1 MLEGKS
7 TAPGDALGC
16 GVGHGA
22 APSPQFLPQA
32 DMWPLRA
39 LPCTK
44 PAVPPRRV
52 WPRQATEWQGSG
64 SKAPPPLLNCGTKTE
79 RIQLWAVTKP
89 NMTSSRPNDAVLKA
103 KAAQH
108 PKAEDD
114 LTTTNANEVGA
125 ALAVLQAQFELN
137 SIDLTWNST
146 NLTWK
151 LPLCPKSKLG
161 WYGLSKPGLCDVKC
175 QPRPCCICM

>member
-1 MLEGKS
+1 MS
-7 TAPGDALGC
+7 RR
-16 GVGHGA
+16 GVGGRGRLADEQPGRPRGA
-22 APSPQFLPQA
+22 AIS
-32 DMWPLRA
+32 
-39 LPCTK
+39 
-44 PAVPPRRV
+44 RV
-52 WPRQATEWQGSG
+52 WRSAQIARRPL
-64 SKAPPPLLNCGTKTE
+64 PPLAADCFARATSRGRTSWAAPRNRGTKTE

-108 PKAEDD
+108 SKAEGD
-114 LTTTNANEVGA
+114 LTTTNADEVGA
-125 ALAVLQAQFELN
+125 GAVLAVLQAQFELN
-137 SIDLTWNST
+137 STD
-146 NLTWK
+146 LTWK

>member
-1 MLEGKS
+1 ML
-7 TAPGDALGC
+7 L
-16 GVGHGA
+16 A
-22 APSPQFLPQA
+22 AATSSQLLNLPVLQ
-32 DMWPLRA
+32 
-39 LPCTK
+39 LPCPVSCTCCEG
-44 PAVPPRRV
+44 PTGLA
-52 WPRQATEWQGSG
+52 SG
-64 SKAPPPLLNCGTKTE
+64 IRGYSNCGTKTE

-108 PKAEDD
+108 PKAEGD

-137 SIDLTWNST
+137 STDLTDLTWNST

-151 LPLCPKSKLG
+151 SPLRPKPKLG

>member
-1 MLEGKS
+1 MACAG
-7 TAPGDALGC
+7 TRGT
-16 GVGHGA
+16 
-22 APSPQFLPQA
+22 PSPA
-32 DMWPLRA
+32 AAAHNWWTWCSRAPLRPLCA
-39 LPCTK
+39 GHSRYTCAASSL
-44 PAVPPRRV
+44 
-52 WPRQATEWQGSG
+52 G
-64 SKAPPPLLNCGTKTE
+64 APQDNCGTKTE

-108 PKAEDD
+108 SKAEGD
-114 LTTTNANEVGA
+114 LTTTNADEVGA
-125 ALAVLQAQFELN
+125 VSAVLQAQFVGA
-137 SIDLTWNST
+137 DLTWNST

-151 LPLCPKSKLG
+151 SPLRPKPKLG

>member
-1 MLEGKS
+1 MVYVYGMCLLSASSWIAWGLFS
-7 TAPGDALGC
+7 
-16 GVGHGA
+16 
-22 APSPQFLPQA
+22 
-32 DMWPLRA
+32 M
-39 LPCTK
+39 
-44 PAVPPRRV
+44 RR
-52 WPRQATEWQGSG
+52 
-64 SKAPPPLLNCGTKTE
+64 APPPWQLSCKPHRNCGTKTE

-108 PKAEDD
+108 PKAEGD

>member
-1 MLEGKS
+1 MRSWNCCCLWALFRSRPSHICNRTCVHGRSCAEEPKVAIW
-7 TAPGDALGC
+7 TRNPGIAFLLMC
-16 GVGHGA
+16 TEHLRSQESRGA
-22 APSPQFLPQA
+22 IAA
-32 DMWPLRA
+32 AGR
-39 LPCTK
+39 C
-44 PAVPPRRV
+44 
-52 WPRQATEWQGSG
+52 
-64 SKAPPPLLNCGTKTE
+64 NCGTKTE

-108 PKAEDD
+108 SKAEGD